1 MVEIDGADD
10 QTALRDANALI
21 ADSSAIDSVVH
32 PAGPAAT
39 RLWQIRAD
47 GAGLAGQTA
56 AGAPAWPGWED
67 SAVTPEHL
75 GDYLRALQAP
85 MDRHELTGMAYGHFG
100 DGCIQVILHSH
111 LPLTTVI

>member
-67 SAVTPEHL
+67 SAVPPEHL
-75 GDYLRALQAP
+75 GDYLRALQAL
-85 MDRHELTGMAYGHFG
+85 MDRYERSEERRVGKESRSRGAAGAQG
-100 DGCIQVILHSH
+100 RKGQG
-111 LPLTTVI
+111 